1 MCRPAWA
8 NARTAAKQLADD
20 VDAALPDDDI
30 RVPASQGAD
39 TEPIRNREAAAVEPQ
54 LA

>member
-1 MCRPAWA
+1 MCRPAWG
-8 NARTAAKQLADD
+8 NARTEAMLLADD
-20 VDAALPDDDI
+20 VDAAAPDDK
-30 RVPASQGAD
+30 RMQASRGAD